1 MDNAIEMKQIKKA
14 FGNNQVLKSVD
25 FTLKKGSIHALL
37 GENGTGKST
46 LMNILTGLLS
56 YDDGQIKIENGY
68 QIAFIHQELSLVN
81 DLNIYENLFLGREL
95 RKGLL
100 LDRKLMME
108 KAAEVL
114 TSIKVDLKPE
124 TLVANLSASQKQL
137 VEICHA
143 LLQESKV
150 IIMDEPTSSLSDVEI
165 ENLFQV
171 MRKLKAKGI
180 SIIFIS
186 HKLGEVLEICDEY
199 TIMRNGQVVAKGAVT
214 PDLTKEEISLM
225 MVGKQLAAFKH
236 EDNKQ
241 VGPVILEV
249 SNLTKEK
256 QYSQINLKVKQG
268 EIIGITGLM
277 GDGRSELFASVAG
290 ANYPY
295 SGQIRLAGKE
305 LNLRTTTQ
313 AVAAGIAYLPKNR
326 KENAVIA
333 DLDISDNMLVTVL
346 NRLRGRLLLNKNQ
359 EQAEFE
365 RYCQQ
370 FNIKYGDKND
380 LITTLSGGNQQK
392 VILARALTTRPK
404 VVILD
409 NPTQGVDIGAR
420 TEIYQQ
426 LQELARQ
433 QVSLIILSNEFDEI
447 YKNCDRV
454 YVMYQGRIQKELGHD
469 QLTEAK
475 VLYYAMGGQD
485 KDKEESKHGK
495 TN

>member
-1 MDNAIEMKQIKKA
+1 MDNAIEMKQIKKS

-56 YDDGQIKIENGY
+56 YDDGQIEIENGY

-199 TIMRNGQVVAKGAVT
+199 TIMRNGQVVAKGTVT

-225 MVGKQLAAFKH
+225 MVGKQLAAFNH
-236 EDNKQ
+236 
-241 VGPVILEV
+241 
-249 SNLTKEK
+249 
-256 QYSQINLKVKQG
+256 
-268 EIIGITGLM
+268 
-277 GDGRSELFASVAG
+277 
-290 ANYPY
+290 
-295 SGQIRLAGKE
+295 
-305 LNLRTTTQ
+305 
-313 AVAAGIAYLPKNR
+313 
-326 KENAVIA
+326 
-333 DLDISDNMLVTVL
+333 
-346 NRLRGRLLLNKNQ
+346 
-359 EQAEFE
+359 
-365 RYCQQ
+365 
-370 FNIKYGDKND
+370 
-380 LITTLSGGNQQK
+380 
-392 VILARALTTRPK
+392 
-404 VVILD
+404 
-409 NPTQGVDIGAR
+409 
-420 TEIYQQ
+420 
-426 LQELARQ
+426 
-433 QVSLIILSNEFDEI
+433 
-447 YKNCDRV
+447 
-454 YVMYQGRIQKELGHD
+454 
-469 QLTEAK
+469 
-475 VLYYAMGGQD
+475 
-485 KDKEESKHGK
+485 
-495 TN
+495 

>member
-1 MDNAIEMKQIKKA
+1 MDNAIEMKQIKKS

-56 YDDGQIKIENGY
+56 YDDGQIEIENGY

-199 TIMRNGQVVAKGAVT
+199 TIMRNGQVVAKGTVT

-236 EDNKQ
+236 ESSKQ
-241 VGPVILEV
+241 IGPVILEV

-305 LNLRTTTQ
+305 LNLRTRSQ
-313 AVAAGIAYLPKNR
+313 
-326 KENAVIA
+326 
-333 DLDISDNMLVTVL
+333 
-346 NRLRGRLLLNKNQ
+346 
-359 EQAEFE
+359 
-365 RYCQQ
+365 
-370 FNIKYGDKND
+370 
-380 LITTLSGGNQQK
+380 
-392 VILARALTTRPK
+392 
-404 VVILD
+404 
-409 NPTQGVDIGAR
+409 
-420 TEIYQQ
+420 
-426 LQELARQ
+426 QELPIYPKIVRKMQ
-433 QVSLIILSNEFDEI
+433 SL
-447 YKNCDRV
+447 
-454 YVMYQGRIQKELGHD
+454 
-469 QLTEAK
+469 LT
-475 VLYYAMGGQD
+475 
-485 KDKEESKHGK
+485 
-495 TN
+495 